1 MFAGFQSSQDFL
13 IDLVL
18 TLNSSAFVFVIAP
31 SDEEVLVKYF
41 GNNLKNDIIQLHQK
55 ILAKPGAKPAVFGAL
70 FTEPI
75 TDRQLRGRLH
85 QDVRRIFTSRFETE
99 VVDDTGVIKIT
110 AAPPIKPVSNPL
122 GAYLLPCAVVS

>member
-1 MFAGFQSSQDFL
+1 MASSIAVLAGYQPSQDFL
-13 IDLVL
+13 IDHLL

-31 SDEEVLVKYF
+31 GDEELLVKYF
-41 GNNLKNDIIQLHQK
+41 GKNLKDNIIQLHQK

-75 TDRQLRGRLH
+75 TDRPLRGRLH
-85 QDVRRIFTSRFETE
+85 QDVRRIFTSRLETE

-110 AAPPIKPVSNPL
+110 AAPPIKPVSTF
-122 GAYLLPCAVVS
+122 GV